1 MNMLTE
7 KEITEAQDIIITQL
21 GIQRDQLTLEARL
34 IEDLGS
40 DSLYNVEIAMGI
52 EDHFGVSLPDE
63 ALERVNTVGDLYELL
78 ETCLHPVACR
88 RPQ

>member
-7 KEITEAQDIIITQL
+7 KEITETQDIIIEQL
-21 GIQRDQLTLEARL
+21 GVRRDQLTLEARL

-40 DSLYNVEIAMGI
+40 DSLYNVEISMGI

-63 ALERVNTVGDLYELL
+63 ALERVHTVGDVYALL
-78 ETCLHPVACR
+78 ETSFGR
-88 RPQ
+88 ISK

>member
-63 ALERVNTVGDLYELL
+63 ALERVNTVDDVYALL
-78 ETCLHPVACR
+78 ETSLGRVPK
-88 RPQ
+88 

>member
-7 KEITEAQDIIITQL
+7 KEITDLQDIVIEQL
-21 GIQRDQLTLEARL
+21 GVRRDQLTPDARL

-40 DSLYNVEIAMGI
+40 DSLYNVEIAMGL

-63 ALERVNTVGDLYELL
+63 ALERVSTVGDVYCLL
-78 ETCLHPVACR
+78 ETCLRRVAK
-88 RPQ
+88 